1 MTRKASKKETRKPA
15 QRGFSLGDLDGKL
28 AGGI

>member
-1 MTRKASKKETRKPA
+1 MARKAAKKETKQPA